1 MLFILNFMLFFLWLQ
16 IECSYE
22 KIVICLGSGTNA
34 ENIIQY
40 FKKTN
45 TARVIAV
52 LQTTNAGVINRVQN
66 TMCLLKFSPKHNYLK
81 SKYKKIKYNRI

>member
-1 MLFILNFMLFFLWLQ
+1 MLFILNYYAFFCGFKLNVVKKNRDFAR
-16 IECSYE
+16 I
-22 KIVICLGSGTNA
+22 GTNA

-52 LQTTNAGVINRVQN
+52 FTNNPNAGVINRVQKYDVP
-66 TMCLLKFSPKHNYLK
+66 LKFSPKHNYLK
-81 SKYKKIKYNRI
+81 SKYYKKLKY